1 MEVIEELWEGLEE
14 ETQMEVKRQ
23 LEGLLVQLGNVA
35 AGEGSDDL
43 E

>member
-1 MEVIEELWEGLEE
+1 MEVIEELEE
-14 ETQMEVKRQ
+14 ETQMGVKR
-23 LEGLLVQLGNVA
+23 QLGNVA